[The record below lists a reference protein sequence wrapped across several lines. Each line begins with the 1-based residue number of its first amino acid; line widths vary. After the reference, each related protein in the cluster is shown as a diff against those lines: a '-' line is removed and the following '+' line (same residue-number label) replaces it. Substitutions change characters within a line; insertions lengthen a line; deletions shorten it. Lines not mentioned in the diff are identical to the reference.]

1 MKKKL
6 SLLFVISATLNS
18 SAFAKIEV
26 LNPWIRP
33 STGENAT
40 LFMEVINTSD
50 KPDELVNAR
59 TKTASNT
66 ELHSDI
72 KEGGK
77 KIVQRVNFI
86 AIPPKGN
93 AVLDPQG
100 RHIELQKINRP
111 LKEGDRVDV
120 TLWFKNGE
128 NVNLS
133 VPVKNEEK

>member
-1 MKKKL
+1 MKKKG
-6 SLLFVISATLNS
+6 SLLFVISVTLNS
-18 SAFAKIEV
+18 STFANIEV

-40 LFMEVINTSD
+40 LFMEVVNTSD

-59 TKTASNT
+59 TKTASST
-66 ELHSDI
+66 ELCSDI
-72 KEGGK
+72 KEGNK
-77 KIVQRVNFI
+77 KSVQKVNFI
-86 AIPPKGN
+86 TIPPKGN
-93 AVLDPQG
+93 TVLDPQG

-111 LKEGDRVDV
+111 LKAGDKVDV

-128 NVNLS
+128 NVNIS

>member
-26 LNPWIRP
+26 VNPWIRP

-50 KPDELVNAR
+50 KPDELINVG
-59 TKTASNT
+59 TKTASFT
-66 ELHSDI
+66 EFHSDI
-72 KEGGK
+72 KEDGK
-77 KIVQRVNFI
+77 KVVQRVNFI
-86 AIPPKGN
+86 TIPPKGN
-93 AVLDPQG
+93 TVLDPQS
-100 RHIELQKINRP
+100 RHIKLEKINRL
-111 LKEGDRVDV
+111 LKTGDRVDV

>member
-6 SLLFVISATLNS
+6 SLLLVMSVVLNG

-26 LNPWIRP
+26 LNPWILP
-33 STGENAT
+33 SAGENAT
-40 LFMEVINTSD
+40 LFMEVVNTSD
-50 KPDELVNAR
+50 KPDELVNAN
-59 TKTASNT
+59 TKTASST
-66 ELHSDI
+66 EFRSDI
-72 KEGGK
+72 KEGDK
-77 KIVQRVNFI
+77 KIEQRVNFI
-86 AIPPKGN
+86 TISPKGN
-93 AVLDPQG
+93 TVLDPQG
-100 RHIELQKINRP
+100 RHIELQKINRL